1 MAAGSVPAG
10 ANGSYNAP
18 GTMQRKRPGTG
29 RSRRCGPT
37 WEVLVAAQYRPK
49 TMKERIDEL
58 RDRREKALHPGSA
71 KAVEV
76 QHDKGKLTARER
88 IDALL
93 DPGSFMELD
102 AFAAHRATAFGMDA
116 KKVPGD
122 GVVTGYGTVG
132 GRRVWLR
139 RDLLAQRAGVRRG
152 PAALAD
158 HGAVGR
164 RGGLLPGDHR
174 LHPDG
179 QGDLVH
185 VHHRPGGGPG
195 GDR

>member
-49 TMKERIDEL
+49 TM
-58 RDRREKALHPGSA
+58 
-71 KAVEV
+71 
-76 QHDKGKLTARER
+76 RER